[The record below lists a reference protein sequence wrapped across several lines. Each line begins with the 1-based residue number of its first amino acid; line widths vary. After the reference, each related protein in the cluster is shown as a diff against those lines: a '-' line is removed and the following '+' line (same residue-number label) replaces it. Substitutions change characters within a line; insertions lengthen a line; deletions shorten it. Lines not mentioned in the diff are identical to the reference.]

1 MGTRFLLLARAREA
15 SKLRQSNRDLFVFDI
30 FISSSSLTFV
40 LLCRGKPV
48 LLPTILSLLCDELD
62 LDAKVDDNNVGRIR
76 VTGAS
81 IDNFIET
88 RRWKE

>member
-1 MGTRFLLLARAREA
+1 MAT
-15 SKLRQSNRDLFVFDI
+15 
-30 FISSSSLTFV
+30 ISCSFFWKIHSSPLTFV
-40 LLCRGKPV
+40 LLFRGKPV
-48 LLPTILSLLCDELD
+48 LLPTILNLLREELGV
-62 LDAKVDDNNVGRIR
+62 DAKVDDNNVGRIR